1 MKEFFTLQS
10 KLKKPAWLM
19 LFFQK
24 CVALEQSKSLL
35 EKIWEINL
43 VCKRNT
49 TFASL
54 LCVSSN
60 TAVESS
66 HISTSTYSGY
76 SNNSILII
84 GSHVDGSRVSHV
96 VLSSNYVGLF

>member
-10 KLKKPAWLM
+10 KLKTPAWLL

-24 CVALEQSKSLL
+24 CVALEQSLL

-54 LCVSSN
+54 L
-60 TAVESS
+60 
-66 HISTSTYSGY
+66 GK
-76 SNNSILII
+76 
-84 GSHVDGSRVSHV
+84 
-96 VLSSNYVGLF
+96 

>member
-10 KLKKPAWLM
+10 KLIKPALGWM

-24 CVALEQSKSLL
+24 CVALKQSLL

>member
-10 KLKKPAWLM
+10 KLKKLALDWM

-24 CVALEQSKSLL
+24 CVALEQSLL

-60 TAVESS
+60 TVESS